1 MNTKSTSKKLM
12 LTACLHI
19 ATLVTT
25 IAFVI
30 IGPVACSGLA
40 VIYKW
45 QDRTQD
51 ATFYLALLAVFLVSK
66 DDLIDAYERS
76 YNKYI
81 KLYRS
86 EHPEEK
92 E

>member
-1 MNTKSTSKKLM
+1 MFVTCSHL
-12 LTACLHI
+12 

-25 IAFVI
+25 IALVI
-30 IGPVACSGLA
+30 IGPVVCSGLA

-45 QDRTQD
+45 QDNTQD

-66 DDLIDAYERS
+66 DDLMSAYERS
-76 YNKYI
+76 YNKYTE
-81 KLYRS
+81 LFHS
-86 EHPEEK
+86 EYPEQK

>member
-1 MNTKSTSKKLM
+1 MNKSPSKKLIF
-12 LTACLHI
+12 TTCLHI
-19 ATLVTT
+19 ATLVST
-25 IAFVI
+25 ILLVI
-30 IGPVACSGLA
+30 VGPVVCSGLA

-45 QDRTQD
+45 QDKTQD
-51 ATFYLALLAVFLVSK
+51 ATFYVALLAALLVSK
-66 DDLIDAYERS
+66 DDLMAAYERS

-81 KLYRS
+81 ELYRS